1 MLETF
6 LVQYYGWFI
15 FSLILLLGYGYG
27 KKVRKWLYRQWT
39 TGIHCFFDF
48 IHNYILEIILIS
60 FIGLGICW
68 GIGYF
73 ANALYGMKF
82 ELASCWAGFSA
93 IGGAGVLAAVKYC
106 TDSFKNTEPGVA
118 PMQGLSAKQ
127 RLARMA
133 EAALDIDNKGEIKN
147 DKS

>member
-1 MLETF
+1 MLEIMLF
-6 LVQYYGWFI
+6 QYYGWLLAV
-15 FSLILLLGYGYG
+15 LILLCGGY
-27 KKVRKWLYRQWT
+27 KKVRRWLYKKWVQIVH
-39 TGIHCFFDF
+39 GFFDF
-48 IHNYILEIILIS
+48 IHNFILEIILLA

-73 ANALYGMKF
+73 CNALYGTKF

-106 TDSFKNTEPGVA
+106 TDSFKNTEDGVA
-118 PMQGLSAKQ
+118 PAQGLSAKQ

-133 EAALDIDNKGEIKN
+133 EAVIDDKKGETVK
-147 DKS
+147 K

>member
-6 LVQYYGWFI
+6 LIQHYGWLIAGLIVFGI
-15 FSLILLLGYGYG
+15 FTFTKMREWLH
-27 KKVRKWLYRQWT
+27 KKWIAVLH
-39 TGIHCFFDF
+39 GFFDF
-48 IHNYILEIILIS
+48 IHNFILEIILLA

-68 GIGYF
+68 SIGYF
-73 ANALYGMKF
+73 CNALYGMKF

-106 TDSFKNTEPGVA
+106 TDSFKNTEEGTA

-127 RLARMA
+127 RLARIA
-133 EAALDIDNKGEIKN
+133 EAALNDEKGEK
-147 DKS
+147 K

>member
-1 MLETF
+1 MIETH
-6 LVQYYGWFI
+6 LVQYYGWF
-15 FSLILLLGYGYG
+15 LACLLGLAVYVKW
-27 KKVRKWLYRQWT
+27 KKICQWCHKT
-39 TGIHCFFDF
+39 WISMVHCFFDF
-48 IHNYILEIILIS
+48 IHNYILEIILLA

-106 TDSFKNTEPGVA
+106 TDSFKNTEQGVA

-133 EAALDIDNKGEIKN
+133 EAALTDEQKGETK
-147 DKS
+147 

>member
-1 MLETF
+1 MFETF
-6 LVQYYGWFI
+6 LIQHYGWLIAGLIVFGI
-15 FSLILLLGYGYG
+15 FTFAKTREWLH
-27 KKVRKWLYRQWT
+27 KKWIAVLH
-39 TGIHCFFDF
+39 GFFDF
-48 IHNYILEIILIS
+48 IHNFILEIILLA

-73 ANALYGMKF
+73 CNALYGMKF

-106 TDSFKNTEPGVA
+106 TDSFKNTEEGTA

-127 RLARMA
+127 RLARIA
-133 EAALDIDNKGEIKN
+133 EAALNDEKGEK
-147 DKS
+147 K